1 MTSFLIFAASGFT
14 EVRPGLIFWTL
25 VTFILVA
32 LVLRAKAW
40 KPVLDLVAERENQI
54 KKAIETAQHERAE
67 AERLLAEQKA
77 VLAEAR
83 RGAAEMMRRNQADV
97 ERFREELMAK
107 SRQEAEQLKADAQK
121 VIQEEKAR
129 AIAEV
134 RAVAVDLAIEIAA
147 KLIDERLDDA
157 KQRALAQ
164 EFIEQLPQADGKGGR
179 PTL

>member
-40 KPVLDLVAERENQI
+40 KPILDLVAERENQI

-77 VLAEAR
+77 AVAEAR
-83 RGAAEMMRRNQADV
+83 HVAAEMMRRNQADE
-97 ERFREELMAK
+97 ERFREQLMAK
-107 SRQEAEQLKADAQK
+107 TPQEAEQLTAEARK
-121 VIQEEKAR
+121 VIQEYK
-129 AIAEV
+129 
-134 RAVAVDLAIEIAA
+134 
-147 KLIDERLDDA
+147 
-157 KQRALAQ
+157 ALASA
-164 EFIEQLPQADGKGGR
+164 EARTVVEELAVKIPDKYSDYR
-179 PTL
+179 

>member
-40 KPVLDLVAERENQI
+40 KPLLDLVAERENQI

-77 VLAEAR
+77 AVAEPR
-83 RGAAEMMRRNQADV
+83 PVAAETMRRHQAGV
-97 ERFREELMAK
+97 ERFR
-107 SRQEAEQLKADAQK
+107 
-121 VIQEEKAR
+121 
-129 AIAEV
+129 
-134 RAVAVDLAIEIAA
+134 
-147 KLIDERLDDA
+147 
-157 KQRALAQ
+157 QRWM
-164 EFIEQLPQADGKGGR
+164 R
-179 PTL
+179 RTR